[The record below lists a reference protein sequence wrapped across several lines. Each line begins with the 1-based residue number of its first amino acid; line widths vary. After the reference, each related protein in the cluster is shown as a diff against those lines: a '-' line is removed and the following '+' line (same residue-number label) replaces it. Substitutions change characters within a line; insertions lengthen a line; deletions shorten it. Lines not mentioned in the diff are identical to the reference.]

1 MQGGNAAPRRRSSGR
16 ASLLRLA
23 KEQGPNHG
31 RGGSLEPM
39 SLLLIQ
45 VYTIICSHPPQ
56 TIVAMKFFMV
66 ACTAATGLTKLIR
79 RMLKPL
85 MLTCL
90 LLLAEA
96 KTKELKHILCYFK
109 TTIIMEEVRQ
119 KLKQNSQKQ
128 QNLFNSGNFKS

>member
-79 RMLKPL
+79 KMVKPL
-85 MLTCL
+85 MLTL

-109 TTIIMEEVRQ
+109 TTIIMEEVVQ